1 SQSSVVALPH
11 SVIVDSLRKLK
22 LMSLN
27 VDILKSTEIGKAVNG
42 LTKHGS
48 DKDELGN

>member
-1 SQSSVVALPH
+1 MYQVVVLEVLNESACLIFK
-11 SVIVDSLRKLK
+11 VICLQ
-22 LMSLN
+22 
-27 VDILKSTEIGKAVNG
+27 STEIGKAVNG